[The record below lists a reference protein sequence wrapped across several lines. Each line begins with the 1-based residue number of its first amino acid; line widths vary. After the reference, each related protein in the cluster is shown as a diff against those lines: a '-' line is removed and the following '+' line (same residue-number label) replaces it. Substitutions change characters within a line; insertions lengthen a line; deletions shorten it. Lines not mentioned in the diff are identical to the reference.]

1 MGMVSTQSTGPRA
14 VRRQPSIT
22 TSAMSTPTIKVDKK
36 LYDEQGYVIVENLLS
51 EQQVTELKDELASI
65 CKGERGKIKGG
76 SLRKNITED
85 EILRKFLAIHF
96 PHKISPLV
104 LDLLVNHQ
112 GTKDVLSQIIGP
124 NVKTMQSMMF
134 MKSPGLPGQAWHQD
148 EFYIPTRDR
157 SLTGVWI
164 ALDPATVENGC
175 LWVIPGSH
183 RRGVLYPMK
192 PHGDPRYDAADRAY
206 GWEHIHEEETDA
218 IPVVLTPGSAVFFN
232 GYVLHRSLENKST
245 IFRRA
250 FANHYMSAE
259 SLLPWNWDGRIP
271 GYVEDNRDI
280 LMVCGEDPY
289 AYKGIQTNMF
299 PYVRAKQR
307 KEGKTSNDE
316 EDEEVEET
324 VN

>member
-1 MGMVSTQSTGPRA
+1 V
-14 VRRQPSIT
+14 
-22 TSAMSTPTIKVDKK
+22 
-36 LYDEQGYVIVENLLS
+36 
-51 EQQVTELKDELASI
+51 
-65 CKGERGKIKGG
+65 
-76 SLRKNITED
+76 
-85 EILRKFLAIHF
+85 
-96 PHKISPLV
+96 SPLV

-112 GTKDVLSQIIGP
+112 GTKEVLSQVIGP
-124 NVKTMQSMMF
+124 NVKAMQSMMF

-206 GWEHIHEEETDA
+206 NWEHLHDEEKDA
-218 IPVVLTPGSAVFFN
+218 IPVVLSPGSAVFFN
-232 GYVLHRSLENKST
+232 GYVLHRSLENKCMCLDSVT
-245 IFRRA
+245 TIGLTFLSSIFSCSSSSLSSSSAKIFRRA

-289 AYKGIQTNMF
+289 EYKGIHSNMH

-307 KEGKTSNDE
+307 KEGKTANDE
-316 EDEEVEET
+316 EDDVIEEQ
-324 VN
+324 